1 MQRYVRG
8 KQLVKLYDY
17 ICVGCGKRKKSKA
30 GNKRKAKLRNNGTTP
45 TAAQL
50 FGDEE

>member
-1 MQRYVRG
+1 MASPA
-8 KQLVKLYDY
+8 KQTAT
-17 ICVGCGKRKKSKA
+17 IRKRKKSKA

>member
-1 MQRYVRG
+1 MASAAKRTGTIR
-8 KQLVKLYDY
+8 
-17 ICVGCGKRKKSKA
+17 KRKQAKA
-30 GNKRKAKLRNNGTTP
+30 GNKRKAKLRNQGTTP